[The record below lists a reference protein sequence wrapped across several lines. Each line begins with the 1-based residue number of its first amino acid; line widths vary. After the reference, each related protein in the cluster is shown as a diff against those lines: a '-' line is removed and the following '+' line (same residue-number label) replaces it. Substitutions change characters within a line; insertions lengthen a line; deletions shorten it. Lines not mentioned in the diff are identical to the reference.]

1 MTTPS
6 DTQLIEQAT
15 NGNRQAF
22 GLLVQRHQAAVR
34 RFLLHQ
40 TLGNAALSDDLAQE
54 TFLKAYTHLDQ
65 YRGGAAFLTWL
76 LRIAYNQFYDHTRK
90 RGRQSA
96 IISRDQASSSSS
108 SSSSD
113 LHMDIYRA
121 LALLRDEERLCITLQ
136 LVDGYPLADIAQI
149 TGMPEG
155 TVKSHLSRGKEKL
168 STYLKQNGYERK

>member
-108 SSSSD
+108 SD

-155 TVKSHLSRGKEKL
+155 TVKSHLSRGKQKL